1 MELIVQ
7 DPALAHIAAFHAQQ
21 AVEKSLKAL
30 LEYEGKEVPKIHQ
43 IARLQALV
51 DKNLQLDIDTVYLL
65 DSLYIEARYPGDL
78 GLLPFGKPTL
88 ADAKRF
94 MEFAQK
100 TYKDVCKILGLE
112 PDDYSPSAHS

>member
-1 MELIVQ
+1 MNIDAAKAWLDAARDDLRTMELIVQ

-51 DKNLQLDIDTVYLL
+51 DKNLQLDTDTVYLL
-65 DSLYIEARYPGDL
+65 DNLYIEARYPGALWQADL
-78 GLLPFGKPTL
+78 CGCEALYGVCP
-88 ADAKRF
+88 
-94 MEFAQK
+94 
-100 TYKDVCKILGLE
+100 KDLYGRM
-112 PDDYSPSAHS
+112 